1 MKVVMNK
8 YVVVFL
14 ALFSSFTHA
23 QWFESS
29 ASALAIDG
37 DWESA
42 RERAIK
48 KAVKNAL
55 AFSGGTISSLQQVT
69 NGVLVEN
76 SLILN
81 SEGEI
86 KALTIINE
94 KKHNDQNGDSIN
106 ITVKV
111 DIQAPENVC
120 YGKNFPK
127 SIALARFK
135 LNTPVQAVDGQ
146 IFEINKLIGKT
157 LYNQLKLSS
166 QSLDVRQFVN
176 TPLKLGEQYQ
186 DNRQVDTLHS
196 IASTTDSQFMI
207 YGEIN
212 DVSVKFQSKNSLGYW
227 MNNPTRHFYITIY
240 LYDALQGKLISTKQY
255 RTEAKWQYGEHEVA
269 DLQSKAFWLKDY
281 GQSIIALLDDVSI
294 DLENQLQCQ
303 QPIAKVVSVDSNTL
317 QINLGSNNGLSND
330 SILTIFYSTSHKDQF
345 GIERSTKSQYQGSMK
360 VIEVENKSAILHT
373 IDNLPLGNIQ
383 INDLA
388 RIK

>member
-1 MKVVMNK
+1 MNK
-8 YVVVFL
+8 YAVFFL
-14 ALFSSFTHA
+14 ALLSNLAHA

-29 ASALAIDG
+29 ASALAING
-37 DWESA
+37 DWDNA

-55 AFSGGTISSLQQVT
+55 SFSGGTISSLQQVT

-94 KKHNDQNGDSIN
+94 QKYSDANGDSLN
-106 ITVKV
+106 ITLKV
-111 DIQAPENVC
+111 DIQAAENIC
-120 YGKNFPK
+120 YGRNFPK

-146 IFEINKLIGKT
+146 IFDINKLISKT
-157 LYNQLKLSS
+157 LFNQLTLSS
-166 QSLDVRQFVN
+166 PSLDVRQYIN
-176 TPLKLGEQYQ
+176 SPIKLGEQYQ
-186 DNRQVDTLHS
+186 DNNQVDTLHT
-196 IASTTDSQFMI
+196 IASSTDSQFVI

-212 DVSVKFQSKNSLGYW
+212 DISVEFKSKNSLGYW
-227 MNNPTRHFYITIY
+227 INNPTRHLYLTIY
-240 LYDALQGKLISTKQY
+240 LYDALQGKLLSTKQY
-255 RTEAKWQYGEHEVA
+255 RTEAEWQYGKHEIA
-269 DLQSKAFWLKDY
+269 NLQSKTFWQKDY
-281 GQSIIALLDDVSI
+281 GQSIISLLDDVTM

-303 QPIAKVVSVDSNTL
+303 QPIAKVVSVNGNTL
-317 QINLGSNNGLSND
+317 QINLGQNNGLSND

-345 GIERSTKSQYQGSMK
+345 GIERSTKSQYQGAMK
-360 VIEVENKSAILHT
+360 VIEVEQKSAILRT
-373 IDNLPLGNIQ
+373 QDNLPLGNIQ

-388 RIK
+388 SIR